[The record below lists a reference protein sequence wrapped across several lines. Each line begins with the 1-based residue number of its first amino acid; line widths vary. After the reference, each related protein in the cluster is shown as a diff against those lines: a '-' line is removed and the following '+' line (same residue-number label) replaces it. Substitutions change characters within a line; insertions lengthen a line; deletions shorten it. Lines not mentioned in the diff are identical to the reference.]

1 MKSYL
6 TVLLLLLGLGAQPAV
21 ADVSLTAC
29 EDIVAADPPPPPEP
43 EPEEEP
49 DCE

>member
-1 MKSYL
+1 MKPYI
-6 TVLLLLLGLGAQPAV
+6 TVLLLLLGLSAQPAV
-21 ADVSLTAC
+21 ADVSLTSC
-29 EDIVAADPPPPPEP
+29 EDIVAADPPPPPAP